1 MCMLKWTATYVKIG
15 DLLQKIV
22 SIQIRM
28 EGQNTI
34 KIKL

>member
-1 MCMLKWTATYVKIG
+1 MFKWTATYVKRG
-15 DLLQKIV
+15 GLLQNIAG
-22 SIQIRM
+22 IQSRM